1 MAARAEVWA
10 QIGARYGLAFGFP
23 LLDRRVVEYALSLPS
38 ELFLRG
44 GFRRRAFRDAM
55 TDVLPAPVRLRHQK
69 YRPFPGRVVD
79 IGDGRDELLAQID
92 AYERNESV
100 RRVINLARLRQLV
113 EAFPPPEHVREEIR
127 RGHNVSA
134 AVSMIAAASALTTAA
149 YLHQHASE

>member
-1 MAARAEVWA
+1 
-10 QIGARYGLAFGFP
+10 
-23 LLDRRVVEYALSLPS
+23 
-38 ELFLRG
+38 
-44 GFRRRAFRDAM
+44 M